1 MSKAFKRIHVNEYEE
16 WTAELLTKQ
25 AQEDNARVFSKV
37 ALKDVLPFE
46 TMDLPVELRRFCWTS
61 HFDFVVTDAKTTPL
75 FVVEFDG
82 PSHRGE
88 VQTVRD
94 RKKDE
99 LCRRFN
105 LPILRINSR
114 YLAPSYRGRDLL
126 SWFVECFFIQ
136 RDFIEAENNGWILP
150 EDGFDPMSVASIGE
164 RTNWPLDLAHEVRE
178 TFRELESKG
187 KIVDSQPSYA
197 IGKEASGAF
206 RAFGFVALS
215 NDVGVFAK
223 TGMRAQQFEISE
235 SEALEIL
242 INFEI
247 FEALNKILVGHSD
260 PERLSAIMDRMERMS
275 KGLSLCRVASMNS
288 DWTTRSMRG
297 GGWAL
302 GL

>member
-1 MSKAFKRIHVNEYEE
+1 MSEAFKRIHVNEYEE
-16 WTAELLTKQ
+16 RTAELLTKQ

-46 TMDLPVELRRFCWTS
+46 AMDLPVELRRFCWTS

-82 PSHRGE
+82 PSHQGE
-88 VQTVRD
+88 VQTARD

-105 LPILRINSR
+105 MPILRINSR

-126 SWFVECFFIQ
+126 SWFTECFFIQ
-136 RDFIEAENNGWILP
+136 RDFVEAENNGWILP

-164 RTNWPLDLAHEVRE
+164 RTDWPLDLAHEVRE

-187 KIVDSQPSYA
+187 KTADSQPSYT
-197 IGKEASGAF
+197 IGREASGAF

-215 NDVGVFAK
+215 NDAGVFAK

-247 FEALNKILVGHSD
+247 FEALNKVLAGRSN
-260 PERLSAIMDRMERMS
+260 PERLSAI
-275 KGLSLCRVASMNS
+275 
-288 DWTTRSMRG
+288 
-297 GGWAL
+297 
-302 GL
+302 